1 MKKLHY
7 LLIGIILMCCTGFI
21 GYSVGIES
29 QMTSYRTGY
38 AHGSLN
44 GFKNHNNKEA
54 YYTTL
59 KIDSTKY
66 RYLLEMTQ

>member
-1 MKKLHY
+1 MKKTTLF
-7 LLIGIILMCCTGFI
+7 LIVIILISCTGFI
-21 GYSVGIES
+21 GYQVGINS
-29 QMTSYRTGY
+29 QMTSYNTGY

-44 GFKNHNNKEA
+44 GFKNRNNKEA